1 MSELVVVAFK
11 QDIERAAV
19 VLGQIRARDEAWSAN
34 LHGAVAAYRN
44 DRGELTIDRSYQSS
58 KGEGAIV
65 GGLLGSFVGIVLAAL
80 ALPVTAGVGTVAAA
94 TTFVAGAV
102 GGSIIGAKHG
112 AVDDSWWKNEL
123 GVSDEFVDNIR
134 ATVAAGDSAI
144 FILLR
149 EPDPDDLDARFR
161 SYGGVVLRSK
171 LTPEQVA
178 KLHFRINQAANRT

>member
-11 QDIERAAV
+11 QDIARAAS

-44 DRGELTIDRSYQSS
+44 SRGELTIDRSYEST

-65 GGLLGSFVGIVLAAL
+65 GGLLGSFIGIVLATL
-80 ALPVTAGVGTVAAA
+80 ALPITAGLSATVAAG
-94 TTFVAGAV
+94 TFVTGAV
-102 GGSIIGAKHG
+102 GGSVVGAHHG
-112 AVDDSWWKNEL
+112 AVDVSWWKHEL
-123 GVSDEFVDNIR
+123 GVSDEFVNSIR
-134 ATVAAGDSAI
+134 ATVTAGDSAI

-149 EPDPDDLDARFR
+149 KPDPDDLEKRFR
-161 SYGGVVLRSK
+161 SYGGTVLRSM

-178 KLHFRINQAANRT
+178 KLHFRINQAANRA